1 MDVASAECWRAVAV
15 AGGERMVAEEG
26 KTRATDFSIAA
37 IMARS
42 AGAAEPRSPV
52 ARSPPLTG
60 NLGLLQLYCS
70 FLAILLLNI
79 FGLTTFITVY
89 NYVNNRPRKTR
100 TLY

>member
-52 ARSPPLTG
+52 ARSPPHTG
-60 NLGLLQLYCS
+60 NLGLITFSAVFPLQDTAMIIAS
-70 FLAILLLNI
+70 F
-79 FGLTTFITVY
+79 F
-89 NYVNNRPRKTR
+89 
-100 TLY
+100 

>member
-1 MDVASAECWRAVAV
+1 MDVASAECWRAV

-52 ARSPPLTG
+52 ARSPPHTG
-60 NLGLLQLYCS
+60 NLGLIGNFYCNFSVLQLLQHVEINIMFTGSNCKHCS
-70 FLAILLLNI
+70 
-79 FGLTTFITVY
+79 T
-89 NYVNNRPRKTR
+89 
-100 TLY
+100 